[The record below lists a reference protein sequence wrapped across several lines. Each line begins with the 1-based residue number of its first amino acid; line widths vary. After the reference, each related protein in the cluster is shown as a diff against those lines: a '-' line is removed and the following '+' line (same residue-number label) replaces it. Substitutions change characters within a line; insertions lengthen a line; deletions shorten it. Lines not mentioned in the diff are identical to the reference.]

1 MPEQQL
7 EQLKSKYQ
15 SVLNLMNQ
23 LGVQLLNL
31 HIQDNKL
38 VLRGRAKTNAD
49 SNKVWDQIKLVDK
62 NYQQDLAAEITYATE
77 ATATSAAAAPQSSPV
92 RSYIVKAGD
101 TLSKI
106 AKDQYGDSSQ
116 YMKIFD
122 ANRDK
127 LSDPN
132 KIQVGQ
138 TLVIP

>member
-1 MPEQQL
+1 
-7 EQLKSKYQ
+7 
-15 SVLNLMNQ
+15 
-23 LGVQLLNL
+23 
-31 HIQDNKL
+31 
-38 VLRGRAKTNAD
+38 
-49 SNKVWDQIKLVDK
+49 
-62 NYQQDLAAEITYATE
+62 
-77 ATATSAAAAPQSSPV
+77 V
-92 RSYIVKAGD
+92 RSYIVRAGD